1 MGALVEYGAILA
13 AGAAVVLL
21 LFVGVRAITRG
32 IFGNDRRL
40 ERSIALEVLEG
51 RLARGEISREAY
63 EQARRALGG

>member
-51 RLARGEISREAY
+51 RLARGEISREEY

>member
-13 AGAAVVLL
+13 AGAAAVLL

-51 RLARGEISREAY
+51 RLARGEISREEY